1 MVLKQFVLETSNP
14 VWHLLRIWRQVIS
27 VRGQNI
33 LCWKLG
39 RDCYFGSNGQIC
51 IFSFIF
57 WYTISFVVIVI
68 IVLFCFFKKTYFFF
82 IFYFSLFL
90 IFFFFYFFFFFFFL
104 FFFFCNFIFCFL
116 LLFLF
121 LISSDGSPKICFRL
135 NIFSN
140 KISNLPQPVNFD
152 IPCIITQIL
161 TRWLY
166 IFA

>member
-57 WYTISFVVIVI
+57 WYTISFFVIVI
-68 IVLFCFFKKTYFFF
+68 IVLFCFFKKTFF
-82 IFYFSLFL
+82 L
-90 IFFFFYFFFFFFFL
+90 FFFYFLFFTFFN
-104 FFFFCNFIFCFL
+104 FFFCNFIFCFL

>member
-1 MVLKQFVLETSNP
+1 M
-14 VWHLLRIWRQVIS
+14 
-27 VRGQNI
+27 RGQNI

-68 IVLFCFFKKTYFFF
+68 IVLFCFFKKTFF
-82 IFYFSLFL
+82 L
-90 IFFFFYFFFFFFFL
+90 FFFYFLFFSFFN
-104 FFFFCNFIFCFL
+104 FFFCNFIFCFL

-121 LISSDGSPKICFRL
+121 LISSDRSPKICFRL

>member
-1 MVLKQFVLETSNP
+1 M
-14 VWHLLRIWRQVIS
+14 
-27 VRGQNI
+27 RGQNI

-57 WYTISFVVIVI
+57 WYTISFVIIVI
-68 IVLFCFFKKTYFFF
+68 IVLFCFFKKTFFLFFFF
-82 IFYFSLFL
+82 IFDFLLFL
-90 IFFFFYFFFFFFFL
+90 L

>member
-1 MVLKQFVLETSNP
+1 M
-14 VWHLLRIWRQVIS
+14 
-27 VRGQNI
+27 RGQNI

-68 IVLFCFFKKTYFFF
+68 IVLFCFFRKTFF
-82 IFYFSLFL
+82 L
-90 IFFFFYFFFFFFFL
+90 FFFYFLFFTFFN
-104 FFFFCNFIFCFL
+104 FFFCNFIFCFL

-121 LISSDGSPKICFRL
+121 LISSDRSPKICFRL

>member
-68 IVLFCFFKKTYFFF
+68 IVLFCFFKKTFF
-82 IFYFSLFL
+82 L
-90 IFFFFYFFFFFFFL
+90 FFFYFLFFTFFN
-104 FFFFCNFIFCFL
+104 FFFCNFIFCFL

-121 LISSDGSPKICFRL
+121 LISSDRSPKICFRL

>member
-1 MVLKQFVLETSNP
+1 M
-14 VWHLLRIWRQVIS
+14 
-27 VRGQNI
+27 RGQNI

-68 IVLFCFFKKTYFFF
+68 IVLFCFFKKTFF
-82 IFYFSLFL
+82 L
-90 IFFFFYFFFFFFFL
+90 FFFYFLFFTFFN
-104 FFFFCNFIFCFL
+104 FFFCNFIFCFL

-121 LISSDGSPKICFRL
+121 LISSDRSPKICFRL